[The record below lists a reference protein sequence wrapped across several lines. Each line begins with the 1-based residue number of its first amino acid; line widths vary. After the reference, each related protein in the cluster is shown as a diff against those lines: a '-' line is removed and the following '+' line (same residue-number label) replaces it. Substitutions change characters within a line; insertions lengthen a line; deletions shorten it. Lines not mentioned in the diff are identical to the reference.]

1 MAQKRTSKK
10 ESAAAST
17 RKAKKAPEVEM
28 APPAVAAPEAAPAA
42 LPPVLP
48 LSRFTEFDI
57 YLFKEGRHYRLHDKL
72 GAHLMQ
78 HENML
83 GTYFAV
89 WAPNAEEVSVIG
101 EFNHWQPH
109 EHRLYARLDSSGIWE
124 GFIPNIGHGA
134 LYKYHIRSRYNN
146 YSVSKADPFAFYA
159 ETAPRTASVVW
170 SLDYKWNDKKWG
182 QTRKKQAQKPHPL
195 SVYELHLGSW
205 RRVPEEDCRPMTYRE
220 LANYLPKYVKELG
233 FTHVEFL
240 PVMEHPFYGSWG
252 YQITGFFAATS
263 RYGSPQDFM
272 YLIDA
277 LHQEGIGVILDWVP
291 SHFPSDEHGLVYF
304 DGTHLFE
311 HADPRKGFHPD
322 WQSYIFNYGRSEVK
336 SFLISNALFWLEKY
350 HADGL
355 RVDAVASMLYLDYSR
370 KHGEWEPNIHGGREN
385 LEAVQ
390 FLKDF
395 NTAVH
400 EAFPDVITVAE
411 ESTAWPMVSR
421 PVEVGGLGFDMKWMM
436 GWMHDTLKYLEL
448 DPVYRQ
454 HHQGQITFSIIYAF
468 TENFMLPLSH
478 DEVVHGKNALVRK
491 FPGDDW
497 QQFANL
503 RTLYGYMFAHPGA
516 KLLFMGGEIGQ
527 THEWKH
533 EGSLDWH
540 LTEYPLHSGV
550 QKLVK
555 RLNEL
560 YCSEKA
566 LYDYNFVSEGFE
578 WMDIND
584 SANSVMSFIRKGK
597 APKDVLLVVC
607 NFTPV
612 PRENYRIGVPCK
624 GNWEEVL
631 NSDAAEFGGSNVLN
645 PEPIQAEPMEMHNR
659 SHSISL
665 TLPPLGVVYLKNRR

>member
-1 MAQKRTSKK
+1 
-10 ESAAAST
+10 
-17 RKAKKAPEVEM
+17 
-28 APPAVAAPEAAPAA
+28 
-42 LPPVLP
+42 
-48 LSRFTEFDI
+48 
-57 YLFKEGRHYRLHDKL
+57 
-72 GAHLMQ
+72 
-78 HENML
+78 
-83 GTYFAV
+83 
-89 WAPNAEEVSVIG
+89 
-101 EFNHWQPH
+101 
-109 EHRLYARLDSSGIWE
+109 
-124 GFIPNIGHGA
+124 
-134 LYKYHIRSRYNN
+134 
-146 YSVSKADPFAFYA
+146 
-159 ETAPRTASVVW
+159 
-170 SLDYKWNDKKWG
+170 
-182 QTRKKQAQKPHPL
+182 
-195 SVYELHLGSW
+195 
-205 RRVPEEDCRPMTYRE
+205 
-220 LANYLPKYVKELG
+220 
-233 FTHVEFL
+233 
-240 PVMEHPFYGSWG
+240 
-252 YQITGFFAATS
+252 
-263 RYGSPQDFM
+263 
-272 YLIDA
+272 
-277 LHQEGIGVILDWVP
+277 
-291 SHFPSDEHGLVYF
+291 
-304 DGTHLFE
+304 
-311 HADPRKGFHPD
+311 
-322 WQSYIFNYGRSEVK
+322 
-336 SFLISNALFWLEKY
+336 
-350 HADGL
+350 
-355 RVDAVASMLYLDYSR
+355 
-370 KHGEWEPNIHGGREN
+370 
-385 LEAVQ
+385 
-390 FLKDF
+390 
-395 NTAVH
+395 
-400 EAFPDVITVAE
+400 
-411 ESTAWPMVSR
+411 
-421 PVEVGGLGFDMKWMM
+421 
-436 GWMHDTLKYLEL
+436 
-448 DPVYRQ
+448 
-454 HHQGQITFSIIYAF
+454 ITFSIIYAF

-597 APKDVLLVVC
+597 AQKDVLMVVC